1 MLTLIRAGIITC
13 GLLALLF
20 APSLTNSA
28 YADDL
33 PADHRAQAAH
43 QDPLSRINA
52 FSQHGEFTRAF
63 DEIKQLESNAQ
74 RDDAHATIARAQL
87 RYGMVQSS
95 VETASYIEDDSTRSQ
110 LLSEASTARTKPLA
124 PRGGGVQPDFD
135 SLIELITTTVQPDTW
150 EDLGGPGSVA
160 PFATGVYVDSQGTL
174 KRVTKL
180 TDNTLLSSVHDASK
194 IATANRDVAVASALR
209 KVSLTR
215 LEKETQLQW
224 ALGKPP
230 TEEMM
235 NMAGIYEIKY
245 VLVYPEQGEIVIAGP
260 AGPWQ
265 QSPEGRFVN
274 QKTSRPVLQLDD
286 LVVLLR
292 NAITGKGRFGC
303 AITPTQE
310 GLKKA
315 QQYLDAT
322 SAKPLHPRQ
331 RDSWLAGLRD
341 AVGKQEID
349 VHGIHPDTRVG
360 QVIVEADY
368 HMKRVGMG
376 LEDGTAGVPSYL
388 EMVTIP
394 PGGSPPPM
402 DVLRWWFTL
411 NYKAI
416 NATQERNAFELQGP
430 GVQVL
435 CENEMLDAQGGR
447 IHTNTAT
454 ALNATFAR
462 NFTQNYD
469 ALSVKYPIYAERKNI
484 FDLAI
489 VCSLIEKER
498 LADQAHWNM
507 LHFGPNGNYTPQTSP
522 APKDV
527 ETIMNMRV
535 IDRKHI
541 IAGVSG
547 GVSFDASQF
556 VKDENIQVDDY
567 GLMTSE
573 RMESS
578 VPKSI
583 EHHGWW
589 WD

>member
-1 MLTLIRAGIITC
+1 MLTLIRAGIFANVVF
-13 GLLALLF
+13 ALLF
-20 APSLTNSA
+20 TSIHPATTLGEDPS
-28 YADDL
+28 
-33 PADHRAQAAH
+33 PQ
-43 QDPLSRINA
+43 QDPIGKINS
-52 FSQHGEFTRAF
+52 FSLHGEFTRAF
-63 DEIKQLESNAQ
+63 DEIKHLETNAQ

-87 RYGMVQSS
+87 RYGLVRSS
-95 VETASYIEDDSTRSQ
+95 VETASYIEDDNTRSQ
-110 LLSEASTARTKPLA
+110 LLTEASAARSEPIS

-135 SLIELITTTVQPDTW
+135 SLIELITTTVEPDSW
-150 EDLGGPGSVA
+150 EDLGGPGSIA

-174 KRVTKL
+174 QRVTKL
-180 TDNTLLSSVHDASK
+180 SNNSLLSSVHDASK
-194 IATANRDVAVASALR
+194 IASLNRDVSATSSLR

-215 LEKETQLQW
+215 LEKEAQLRW

-230 TEEMM
+230 TDEML

-245 VLVYPEQGEIVIAGP
+245 VLVYPEEGEIVIAGP

-265 QSPEGRFVN
+265 QNPEGRVVN
-274 QKTSRPVLQLDD
+274 QVTTHPVLQLDD
-286 LVVLLR
+286 FVVLLR
-292 NAITGKGRFGC
+292 NAITDKGRFGC
-303 AITPTQE
+303 AIVPRQD

-315 QQYLDAT
+315 QEYLNAT

-331 RDSWLAGLRD
+331 RDAWLEGLRD
-341 AVGKQEID
+341 AVGKQDID
-349 VHGIHPDTRVG
+349 VHGIDPDTHVG
-360 QVIVEADY
+360 QIIVEADY
-368 HMKRVGMG
+368 HMKRIGMG

-394 PGGSPPPM
+394 PGGSAPPM
-402 DVLRWWFTL
+402 DVLRWWFTQ
-411 NYKAI
+411 NYQAI
-416 NATQERNAFELQGP
+416 NATQEKNAFELQGP

-447 IHTNTAT
+447 IHTNTAST
-454 ALNATFAR
+454 LNATFAR
-462 NFTQNYD
+462 NFTQHYD
-469 ALSVKYPIYAERKNI
+469 ALSTKYPIYAEMKNI

-498 LADQAHWNM
+498 LADQANWSIT
-507 LHFGPNGNYTPQTSP
+507 HFSPKGGYTVETSP

-527 ETIMNMRV
+527 ESIMNMRV

-547 GVSFDASQF
+547 GVSFDASKF
-556 VKDENIQVDDY
+556 VKDENIVVDSY
-567 GLMTSE
+567 GLMSAN
-573 RMESS
+573 RVESR
-578 VPKSI
+578 VPQTI

>member
-1 MLTLIRAGIITC
+1 MLTLIRAGI
-13 GLLALLF
+13 LASSLF
-20 APSLTNSA
+20 AILFASSFTNVA
-28 YADDL
+28 HGDDL
-33 PADHRAQAAH
+33 PTE

-52 FSQHGEFTRAF
+52 FSRHGEFTRAF
-63 DEIKQLESNAQ
+63 DEVKHLNSVAQ
-74 RDDAHATIARAQL
+74 RDDAHAVIARGQL
-87 RYGMVQSS
+87 RFGLVRSS
-95 VETASYIEDDSTRSQ
+95 VETASYVEDDTTRSQ
-110 LLSEASTARTKPLA
+110 LLTEASSARAEPIS

-135 SLIELITTTVQPDTW
+135 SLIDLITTTVQPESW
-150 EDLGGPGSVA
+150 EDLGGPGSIA

-174 KRVTKL
+174 QRVTKL
-180 TDNTLLSSVHDASK
+180 SDNTLLSSVHDASK
-194 IATANRDVAVASALR
+194 IAAANQDVAATSALR

-215 LEKETQLQW
+215 LEKEAQLRW
-224 ALGKPP
+224 ALGKPLS
-230 TEEMM
+230 EEMR

-265 QSPEGRFVN
+265 QNPEGRFVN
-274 QKTSRPVLQLDD
+274 QATARPVLQLDD
-286 LVVLLR
+286 FVVLLR
-292 NAITGKGRFGC
+292 NAIAEKGRFGC

-315 QQYLDAT
+315 QQYLDA
-322 SAKPLHPRQ
+322 SSDKPLHPRQ

-349 VHGIHPDTRVG
+349 VHGIHPDTRAA
-360 QVIVEADY
+360 QIIVEADY
-368 HMKRVGMG
+368 HMKRIGMG

-416 NATQERNAFELQGP
+416 NATHERNAFELQGP

-447 IHTNTAT
+447 IHTNTAST
-454 ALNATFAR
+454 LNATFAR
-462 NFTQNYD
+462 NFTQHYD
-469 ALSVKYPIYAERKNI
+469 ALSVKYPIYAEMKNI

-489 VCSLIEKER
+489 VASLIEKER

-507 LHFGPNGNYTPQTSP
+507 VYFGPQGNYTPQTST
-522 APKDV
+522 APQDV
-527 ETIMNMRV
+527 ESIMNMRV

-547 GVSFDASQF
+547 GVNFDASKF
-556 VKDENIQVDDY
+556 VTEENIHVDEY
-567 GLMTSE
+567 GLMSAD
-573 RMESS
+573 RLESA
-578 VPKSI
+578 VPQTI
-583 EHHGWW
+583 DHHGWW